1 MAELAI
7 PKADFLYREFV
18 DQNVKKLVENE
29 TIWEGMLTHQSVN
42 ALNIRYFREQYVDIE
57 TPNDAVLGVP
67 IDTLLKSPNYRA
79 PGALFPH
86 TTFGEP
92 KEYNLGLY
100 QLALE
105 VDIPDE
111 TQKYVEFESQI
122 LRAQRK
128 LGNSFASRV
137 NAILGGKLSEDWTAS
152 PSNIQVLTAS
162 AVWDVPT
169 ASTCNPVQD
178 ILDSAEKVESV
189 AGYAYKPEGVY
200 MSKQSYFDL
209 RAWLVYKNL
218 SYTTRP
224 IDVAQK
230 TEVLMVE
237 GFPIHKSDMVKRDFA
252 LIGDFKQ
259 AGILYESEPLATRQY
274 YTDADR
280 VTHVQVNRTFNF
292 ALTDPK
298 AICTIYNLAT

>member
-1 MAELAI
+1 MAELAV
-7 PKADFLYREFV
+7 PKADFLYRTFV
-18 DQNVKKLVENE
+18 DQNVKQLVEHE
-29 TIWEGMLTHQSVN
+29 VIWEGMLTHQNVN
-42 ALNIRYFREQYVDIE
+42 ALNIRYYREQYQDIE
-57 TPNDAVLGVP
+57 TPNDTALGAS
-67 IDTLLKSPNYRA
+67 IDTYLKSPNFRA
-79 PGALFPH
+79 PGATFPH

-100 QLALE
+100 QLGLE

-128 LGNSFASRV
+128 LANSFASRV

-152 PSNIQVLTAS
+152 PSNIQVVTAS

-169 ASTCNPVQD
+169 ASACNPVQD
-178 ILDSAEKVESV
+178 ILNAAEKIESV
-189 AGYAYKPEGVY
+189 AGYAYKADGVW

-209 RAWLVYKNL
+209 RSWLVYKNL

-224 IDVAQK
+224 IDVASP
-230 TEVLMVE
+230 TEILMVE
-237 GFPIHKSDMVKRDFA
+237 GFPVHSSNMVKQDFA
-252 LIGDFKQ
+252 IMGDFKQ
-259 AGILYESEPLATRQY
+259 AGILFESEPLATRQY

-280 VTHVQVNRTFNF
+280 VTHIQVNRTFNF

-298 AICTIYNLAT
+298 AICSLYNLAT